1 MDSRLYDPIRTMST
15 MTREV
20 IVAFSGGKESCVIL
34 DLCSRFFDRVEPFFM
49 YQVPNLSFQE
59 KTLHWYENKYNVSI
73 KRLPHFGTSRY
84 LRYGVYREPDF
95 DVPIIG
101 MDDIYGFMR
110 NRTGIH
116 WIVAGERCADSIWR
130 NAMIKHTGSI
140 DEERGRFFPLAYW
153 NKKDTLEY
161 MRVKKLYLGA
171 DSKKLGTSFSDLRGE
186 ELAMLEQY
194 YPDDLEKARK
204 IYPLCDAAIRRY
216 KLYGKDKV

>member
-15 MTREV
+15 MTQEV

-49 YQVPNLSFQE
+49 YQVPGLSFQE
-59 KTLHWYENKYNVSI
+59 KTLHWYEQKYGVKI

-101 MDDIYGFMR
+101 INDIYDYMR
-110 NRTGIH
+110 DTTGIH
-116 WIVAGERCADSIWR
+116 WIVAGERCADSLWR

-140 DEERGRFFPLAYW
+140 DEVRGRFFPLAYW
-153 NKKDTLEY
+153 NKKDTMEY
-161 MRVKKLYLGA
+161 IRVKKLYLGG
-171 DSKKLGTSFSDLRGE
+171 DSKRLGVSFSELRE
-186 ELAMLEQY
+186 KELVMMKQY
-194 YPDDLEKARK
+194 YPADLEKVRR

-216 KLYGKDKV
+216 ELYGDNKV